1 MIRCLLMLSLLIG
14 TTGALAQAPDIT
26 DQEVHALIG
35 TKVRM
40 VQALAR
46 HPALVEAV
54 VDQNSER
61 LSSDEILK
69 RDDEWKSGDQR
80 YTLKMR
86 LQNNSAGELLGKF
99 VARNDSFNEAFLTDS
114 QGANV
119 AAFPPTSDYWQGD
132 EEKWTASFNDGQGEI
147 FIGPAEFDDSTKTY
161 AVQVSAP
168 VFVEQQTI
176 GVLVVGVTV
185 DYFEAKRGKQ

>member
-1 MIRCLLMLSLLIG
+1 MIRRLLVISLLIG
-14 TTGALAQAPDIT
+14 AADSFAEVPEIT
-26 DQEVHALIG
+26 DQEVKELVG

-54 VDQNSER
+54 KGQNGER
-61 LSSDEILK
+61 LSAEEVLR
-69 RDDEWKSGDQR
+69 RDDEWKSGNER

-86 LQNNSAGELLGKF
+86 LQRTEAGDLLRKF
-99 VARNDSFNEAFLTDS
+99 VARNDSFNEAFLTDN

-132 EEKWTASFNDGQGEI
+132 EEKWTASYNDGQGKI
-147 FIGPAEFDDSTKTY
+147 FIGPPEFDDSTKSY

-168 VFVEQQTI
+168 VSVDEQTV

-185 DYFEAKRGKQ
+185 DYFETKRGKQ

>member
-1 MIRCLLMLSLLIG
+1 MIRRLLVLSLLIG
-14 TTGALAQAPDIT
+14 SVEVFAEVPEIS
-26 DQEVHALIG
+26 DQEVRELIG

-46 HPALVEAV
+46 HPALVDAV
-54 VDQNSER
+54 REQNEER
-61 LSSDEILK
+61 LSEDEIRR
-69 RDDEWKSGDQR
+69 RDDEWKASDSR
-80 YTLKMR
+80 YSLKMR
-86 LQNNSAGELLGKF
+86 QQRTDAGDLLRKF
-99 VARNDSFNEAFLTDS
+99 VARNDAFNEAFLTDN

-132 EEKWTASFNDGQGEI
+132 EEKWTASFNDGQGTV
-147 FIGPAEFDDSTKTY
+147 FIGPPEFDDSTKTY

-168 VFVEQQTI
+168 VSIEQETV

-185 DYFEAKRGKQ
+185 DYFETKRGGQ